1 MIMKKLKVICI
12 ICARGGS
19 KGLKNKN
26 LRKISNKPL
35 IFYPINMAKKSKVI
49 DEIVVS
55 TDSTT
60 IANVAKKFGAKV
72 PFIRP
77 KEISG
82 DLSTT
87 EETLR
92 HAILETEKLY
102 KVKYDIGVF
111 LTATDIFRKIIWIKQ
126 AVKILKNNNKIDS
139 VFSGHSTHKNFWE
152 FERGKWKRLKPWMK
166 KYSSRQVKRKIV
178 REDTGIVCATRT
190 NFWRRGHR
198 LGPRV
203 QILTNDYSFT
213 GFDIHD
219 INDLKIANYAFKLW
233 KI

>member
-1 MIMKKLKVICI
+1 MKKLKVICI

-26 LRKISNKPL
+26 LRKISNRPL
-35 IFYPINMAKKSKVI
+35 IFYPINMAIKSNVI

-55 TDSTT
+55 TDTIK
-60 IANVAKKFGAKV
+60 IANIAKKFGAKV

-77 KEISG
+77 KNISG

-87 EETLR
+87 EETLQ

-111 LTATDIFRKIIWIKQ
+111 LTATDMFRKMSWIKQ
-126 AVKILKNNNKIDS
+126 AVKILKKNKKIDS

-152 FERGKWKRLKPWMK
+152 FEKGKWKRLKPWMK
-166 KYSSRQVKRKIV
+166 KYSSRHVRRKIV
-178 REDTGIVCATRT
+178 REDTHSKR
-190 NFWRRGHR
+190 
-198 LGPRV
+198 P
-203 QILTNDYSFT
+203 
-213 GFDIHD
+213 
-219 INDLKIANYAFKLW
+219 
-233 KI
+233 

>member
-1 MIMKKLKVICI
+1 MKKKKVICI

-35 IFYPINMAKKSKVI
+35 IFYPINTAKKSKVI
-49 DEIVVS
+49 DDIVVS
-55 TDSTT
+55 TDSIT
-60 IANVAKKFGAKV
+60 IANIAKKFGAKI

-77 KEISG
+77 KKISG
-82 DLSTT
+82 DLATT
-87 EETLR
+87 EETLK
-92 HAILETEKLY
+92 HAILETEKFY

-111 LTATDIFRKIIWIKQ
+111 LTATDIFRKTSWIKQ
-126 AVKILKNNNKIDS
+126 AVKILKRDEKIDS
-139 VFSGHSTHKNFWE
+139 VFSGYLTHKNFWE
-152 FERGKWKRLKPWMK
+152 FKNGKWKRLRPWMK
-166 KYSSRQVKRKIV
+166 KYSSRQIRKKIV
-178 REDTGIVCATRT
+178 REDTGSVCATRT
-190 NFWRRGHR
+190 NFWRRGKR